1 MFGGSTFTDQGGQE
15 PQSTS
20 VIIRTGVSL
29 FQIGLNT
36 GSFSKRLAIQ
46 THRLHPNKSLPE
58 LTWCSLIGATTSEME
73 IQMGLK
79 SDELVTLSN
88 DVFELWKTIQEI
100 KSASSAGG
108 KKITKAEGRKLL
120 KAVVQLAAKIA
131 IDVVD

>member
-1 MFGGSTFTDQGGQE
+1 
-15 PQSTS
+15 
-20 VIIRTGVSL
+20 
-29 FQIGLNT
+29 
-36 GSFSKRLAIQ
+36 
-46 THRLHPNKSLPE
+46 
-58 LTWCSLIGATTSEME
+58 
-73 IQMGLK
+73 MGLK